1 MGYELDFLG
10 VGDESKSGDAI
21 ALRFGNLHGY
31 RHEQT
36 VVVIDGGFKSTGEK
50 LVEHI
55 RSHYGTEQVDV
66 VISTHP
72 DQDHINGL
80 EAVLTEL
87 EVGELWIHQPWNHN
101 KNLADKF
108 SDGRVTDNSLG
119 ERLKESLEKA
129 WSLIQ
134 LAEKRGITV
143 REPFTGMQDASGC
156 LRVLGPTQ
164 SYYEELLPDFEG
176 MPTRAAEGLDTLAG
190 LLKSVAAKVKR
201 FFATWGEDQLDDDA
215 VTSPRNNSS
224 VITQLI
230 IDDRRLVFTADAGI
244 QALDQAADQIEG
256 CLTGAELRF
265 IQIPHHGS
273 RRNVG
278 PSVLNRLIGYPVTQ
292 GESRAITAI
301 ASTAKAS
308 EPKHP
313 RKAVLNAFTH
323 RGVRVLA
330 TRGNGICHFHDAPD
344 RSGWSALNAEP
355 YHFEYEDE
363 EA

>member
-1 MGYELDFLG
+1 MGYEIDFLG

-21 ALRFGNLHGY
+21 ALRFGNLHGS
-31 RHEQT
+31 RQEQT
-36 VVVIDGGFKSTGEK
+36 VVVVDGGFKSTGTA

-55 RSHYGTEQVDV
+55 RSHFNTEVVDI

-101 KNLADKF
+101 QNLANKF
-108 SDGRVTDNSLG
+108 EDGRVTDNSLG
-119 ERLKESLEKA
+119 ERLKENVEKA
-129 WSLIQ
+129 WALIK
-134 LAEKRGITV
+134 LAEKNGV
-143 REPFTGMQDASGC
+143 LVKEPFTGLQDASGS
-156 LRVLGPTQ
+156 LKILGPSQ
-164 SYYEELLPDFEG
+164 SYYEELIPDFEG
-176 MPTRAAEGLDTLAG
+176 LPAKASEPIEKVEAFFAEAFAA
-190 LLKSVAAKVKR
+190 VKR
-201 FFATWGEDQLDDDA
+201 FFATWGDDQLDDSS
-215 VTSPRNNSS
+215 VTSPKNNSS
-224 VITQLI
+224 VITQLVV
-230 IDDRRLVFTADAGI
+230 DGRRIVLTGDAGI
-244 QALDQAADQIEG
+244 QALEHAADQIDQ
-256 CLTGAELRF
+256 CLSGASLRF
-265 IQIPHHGS
+265 IQVPHHGS

-278 PSVLNRLIGYPVTQ
+278 PSVLNRLIGHPVPR
-292 GESRAITAI
+292 GETRSITAI
-301 ASTAKAS
+301 ASTAKGG

-330 TRGNGICHFHDAPD
+330 TRGKGICHTHDAPN
-344 RSGWSALNAEP
+344 REGWNALEPEP